1 MTEEIDYSLLTRKE
15 IIKHK
20 KIQNIKMLKE
30 KFTEGDFLACDKTRA
45 ILEEEH
51 MSSFELNCVPN
62 IDDLYNY
69 YRENMQGL
77 CATPLYYDVHNE
89 FTSHLKA
96 IVYKNIVK
104 KYDLNIF
111 YNNPNLAKPLI
122 AKLNA
127 DVVQTK
133 RKTAKIDISKTFV
146 WGANINKKNS

>member
-1 MTEEIDYSLLTRKE
+1 MTEEIDYSILTRKE

-20 KIQNIKMLKE
+20 EIQNIKMLKE
-30 KFTEGDFLACDKTRA
+30 KFTEDDFLACNKTRV

-51 MSSFELNCVPN
+51 MSSFELNCVPK
-62 IDDLYNY
+62 ITDLYNY

-111 YNNPNLAKPLI
+111 YNNTNLAKPLI

-133 RKTAKIDISKTFV
+133 RKTAKFDVSKTFD